1 MSGTMDSQKVTL
13 LAKPKV
19 VVRRSSKRVVVT
31 AVMKESLRTNAK
43 ASKRD
48 VFPELPEW
56 RIER

>member
-1 MSGTMDSQKVTL
+1 MDSQKVIPPT
-13 LAKPKV
+13 KPKV

-43 ASKRD
+43 ASKCD